1 MEAALVVDSTGLVHL
16 EPAGVRVTSLL
27 LSLDSSPSQTQK
39 DRTIPSRQPSWR
51 FQESRQDPGSPHL
64 QPDCF
69 RSLPS
74 RFLYG
79 NGEFLCSLCTADR
92 SLAGISL
99 LRVGSLPA
107 APEQSRQR
115 FAGVP
120 TPGAFLSSL
129 RESEPLLWR
138 HFALMGPGLWHLS
151 TRQRALSARSSLRD
165 FVWFRGSV
173 VCCQLSAFPAVPA
186 PPPARQQ

>member
-1 MEAALVVDSTGLVHL
+1 MEAALVADSTGLVHL
-16 EPAGVRVTSLL
+16 EPAGVRATSLL
-27 LSLDSSPSQTQK
+27 LSLDSSPSQTENN
-39 DRTIPSRQPSWR
+39 RTIPSRQPSWR
-51 FQESRQDPGSPHL
+51 FQESRQDPGSPHI

-69 RSLPS
+69 RSLPR

-79 NGEFLCSLCTADR
+79 NGKFLCSLCTADR

-99 LRVGSLPA
+99 LRARSLQA

-129 RESEPLLWR
+129 RGSEPLLWR
-138 HFALMGPGLWHLS
+138 HLALMGPGLWHLS
-151 TRQRALSARSSLRD
+151 ARQRAISALPRAFQVS
-165 FVWFRGSV
+165 GSKFQ
-173 VCCQLSAFPAVPA
+173 VCGLWSAVSCQLSL
-186 PPPARQQ
+186 

>member
-27 LSLDSSPSQTQK
+27 LSLDSSPSQTEK

-79 NGEFLCSLCTADR
+79 NGAFLCILCIADR

-99 LRVGSLPA
+99 LRARSLPA
-107 APEQSRQR
+107 ALEQSRQR

-138 HFALMGPGLWHLS
+138 HLALMGPGLWHLS
-151 TRQRALSARSSLRD
+151 ERQRGISALR
-165 FVWFRGSV
+165 
-173 VCCQLSAFPAVPA
+173 A
-186 PPPARQQ
+186 PGKS

>member
-16 EPAGVRVTSLL
+16 EPAGVRATSLL
-27 LSLDSSPSQTQK
+27 LSLDSSPSQTEK
-39 DRTIPSRQPSWR
+39 TRTIPSRQPSWR
-51 FQESRQDPGSPHL
+51 FQESRQDSGSAHL
-64 QPDCF
+64 QPACF
-69 RSLPS
+69 RSLP
-74 RFLYG
+74 RK
-79 NGEFLCSLCTADR
+79 FLCSNGESLCSFCTADR

-99 LRVGSLPA
+99 LRARSLPA

-165 FVWFRGSV
+165 FVWFRGSA

-186 PPPARQQ
+186 LPPARQQ